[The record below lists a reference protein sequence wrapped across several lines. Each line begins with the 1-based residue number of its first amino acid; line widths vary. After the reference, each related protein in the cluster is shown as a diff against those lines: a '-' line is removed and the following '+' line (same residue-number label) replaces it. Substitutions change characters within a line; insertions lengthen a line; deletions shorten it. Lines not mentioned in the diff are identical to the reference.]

1 MPLGQCDH
9 TNRKKELMDHDSK
22 GGRWV
27 STERDGLYPISETPE
42 MTIQD
47 VYDGNWFWE
56 DEPFQKSL

>member
-1 MPLGQCDH
+1 
-9 TNRKKELMDHDSK
+9 MDHDSK